1 MWHCP
6 PLKGRTLPLPE
17 RVMVELSNEDVEKLD
32 FNMDIHAI
40 MKVLPHRAPFLMIDR
55 VTGTQN
61 KETIHGY
68 KLITNNE
75 PHFQGHFPGFPVF
88 PGVLQIEAL
97 AQLGGL
103 FAVKVMGIPNED
115 IAIYLLGVDDVRF
128 RKMVSPGDKLDL
140 KAWLI
145 KRRGNIWRMG
155 GEASVDGEVTCELS
169 LMAYVGTREGAAKRK

>member
-1 MWHCP
+1 MAE
-6 PLKGRTLPLPE
+6 LTPE
-17 RVMVELSNEDVEKLD
+17 EVQKLD

-61 KETIHGY
+61 NETIHGY
-68 KLITNNE
+68 KLVTHTE
-75 PHFQGHFPGFPVF
+75 PHFAGHFPGYPVF

-103 FAVKVMGIPNED
+103 FAVRVMGIPFED
-115 IAIYLLGVDDVRF
+115 TAIYLLGVDNVRF
-128 RKMVSPGDKLDL
+128 RKMVIPGDKLDL

-155 GEASVDGEVTCELS
+155 GEASVNGEVSCELE
-169 LMAYVGTREGAAKRK
+169 LMAFVGTREQAAKRS